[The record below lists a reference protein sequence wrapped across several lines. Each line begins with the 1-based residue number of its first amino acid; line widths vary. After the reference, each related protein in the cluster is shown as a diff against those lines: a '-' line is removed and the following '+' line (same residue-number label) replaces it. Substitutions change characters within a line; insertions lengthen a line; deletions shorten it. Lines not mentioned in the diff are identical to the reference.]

1 MFRIEDDEELEAM
14 ATGKSRV
21 KGPLPGGTPAKAYAD
36 FLGRLAGMSALRG
49 SVEPRAGFAD
59 AVMERVRGKSSV
71 KPVLRRFVPAFAAG
85 AACLLVGMVVG
96 ARWMNSK
103 HSDWAEAKFMFSAPG
118 AEIVEV
124 AGDFTDWE
132 RVRMTRHNGEW
143 TATIQVPH
151 EGQFQYVFVVN
162 RKVLVVD
169 PRGDEVEIDASGNAY
184 SVLNASQI

>member
-1 MFRIEDDEELEAM
+1 
-14 ATGKSRV
+14 
-21 KGPLPGGTPAKAYAD
+21 
-36 FLGRLAGMSALRG
+36 
-49 SVEPRAGFAD
+49 
-59 AVMERVRGKSSV
+59 
-71 KPVLRRFVPAFAAG
+71 
-85 AACLLVGMVVG
+85 
-96 ARWMNSK
+96 MNSK